1 MPFAQPWVHKPS
13 SESKITAWYNS
24 VQYKYEVN
32 LLTVTYDTVMTYPPS
47 LDGFYWGFLDYQVGQ
62 SAQNVLI
69 KAVKPGLGTQLS
81 RASQ

>member
-1 MPFAQPWVHKPS
+1 
-13 SESKITAWYNS
+13 
-24 VQYKYEVN
+24 
-32 LLTVTYDTVMTYPPS
+32 MTYPPS

-69 KAVKPGLGTQLS
+69 KAVKPGLSTQLS